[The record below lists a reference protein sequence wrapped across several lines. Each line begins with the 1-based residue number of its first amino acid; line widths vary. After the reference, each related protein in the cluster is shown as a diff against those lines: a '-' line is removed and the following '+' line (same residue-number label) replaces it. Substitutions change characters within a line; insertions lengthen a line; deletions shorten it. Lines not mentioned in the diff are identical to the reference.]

1 MKLKPAL
8 EIRLHKQKEKKEN
21 LIWKRMRGW
30 SPEAASIIAISTLLL
45 HQGRTVFRLAAPTEP
60 RWRLDKLDQNP
71 NSWSLALNREVLF
84 MQNYSTMIPGKI
96 FEFRQWEATDKTS
109 WSNLVNRIWANWLFK
124 FLWLSPSLSEKVVL
138 NLRIQSLKAIYFS
151 ISFEVTCHG

>member
-8 EIRLHKQKEKKEN
+8 EIRLHKQKEN

-30 SPEAASIIAISTLLL
+30 SPEAASIIAISTFLL
-45 HQGRTVFRLAAPTEP
+45 HQGWTVLRLAAPTEP

-84 MQNYSTMIPGKI
+84 MQKYSTMIPGKI
-96 FEFRQWEATDKTS
+96 FEFGQWEATDKTS

-124 FLWLSPSLSEKVVL
+124 FLWLSPSLSQRKLSSISEL
-138 NLRIQSLKAIYFS
+138 NLSSYS
-151 ISFEVTCHG
+151 ISSELTCHG